1 MNYNFDSIAGYETE
15 KEELKRLCEIF
26 NHREKY
32 EKKGAK
38 LPKGIIFYGEAGTG
52 KTLFSKVMASV
63 CGLEVFKIDLGDVE
77 NESAICRHIKKTFIK
92 AAKRKDPTMIFFDEM
107 DKVLPND
114 DEKYYTDRSK
124 TILTQLLTLIDG
136 MDSAGNIVFVATCND
151 YDALPETLTRPGR
164 LDKKIGIGAPTYSSR
179 VEILKMYAQKSS
191 CRFEMTMEDIAKLCV
206 GFSCAALETL
216 INECVLQSD
225 EEGVISENLIRE
237 RFFEIKNEDIPRE
250 RSTVDDT
257 VRACRNV
264 GAFIVAKT
272 FNSGHYVLSLDSD
285 SVCSDLFNG
294 VISEFNCEYDDDY
307 DDYDDYD
314 DDYDDYDD
322 DYDDYDD
329 EENEEESIV
338 SSSYYSRNDLTNTIT
353 VLLGG
358 YVAEELILHKIYDNV
373 SSYLSLI
380 DDILLSMA
388 KNGMWGLELRYAPY
402 RNNNILPYSP
412 ARLERLNQV
421 FDETIQEC
429 YEQAKTILLKN
440 EEVIRKLIPHL
451 VEKQILQAEECEKL
465 LAEWGG
471 LRYE

>member
-92 AAKRKDPTMIFFDEM
+92 AAKRKEPTMIFFDEM

-114 DEKYYTDRSK
+114 DEEYYTDRSK

-151 YDALPETLTRPGR
+151 YGALPETLTRPGR
-164 LDKKIGIGAPTYSSR
+164 LDKKIGLGSPTYSSR

-191 CRFEMTMEDIAKLCV
+191 CRFEMTMEDMAKLCV
-206 GFSCAALETL
+206 GFSCATLETL
-216 INECVLQSD
+216 VNECILQAD
-225 EEGVISENLIRE
+225 EDGFVSEGLVRE

-257 VRACRNV
+257 IRACRNV

-272 FNSGHYVLSLDSD
+272 FNSGRYVLSLDSD
-285 SVCSDLFNG
+285 SVCSDFFNG
-294 VISEFNCEYDDDY
+294 VLADFDSDYDEDDY
-307 DDYDDYD
+307 DNY
-314 DDYDDYDD
+314 
-322 DYDDYDD
+322 D
-329 EENEEESIV
+329 EEDNEEDSIA
-338 SSSYYSRNDLTNTIT
+338 SSNYYGKSDLTNTIT

-358 YVAEELILHKIYDNV
+358 YVGEELILHKIYDNV
-373 SSYLSLI
+373 STYLSI
-380 DDILLSMA
+380 VDDILFSMA
-388 KNGMWGLELRYAPY
+388 DNGMLGLALRYSEN
-402 RNNNILPYSP
+402 RHERFPYSS
-412 ARLERLNQV
+412 ERVEKLNRI
-421 FDETIQEC
+421 FDEIIQEC
-429 YEQAKTILLKN
+429 YERAKAILQKN
-440 EEVIRKLIPHL
+440 EILAKKLIPYL

-471 LRYE
+471 IQK

>member
-26 NHREKY
+26 NNREKY

-92 AAKRKDPTMIFFDEM
+92 AAKRKEPTMIFFDEM
-107 DKVLPND
+107 DKVLPNGYED
-114 DEKYYTDRSK
+114 YYTDRSK

-136 MDSAGNIVFVATCND
+136 MDSAGNIVFVATCNN

-164 LDKKIGIGAPTYSSR
+164 LDKKIGIGEPTYASR

-191 CRFEMTMEDIAKLCV
+191 CRFEMTMEDMAKLCA

-216 INECVLQSD
+216 VNECILQSD
-225 EEGVISENLIRE
+225 EDGVISESLIRE

-250 RSTVDDT
+250 RSAVDDT

-264 GAFIVAKT
+264 GAFVVAKA
-272 FNSGHYVLSLDSD
+272 FNDGNYVLSLDCD
-285 SVCSDLFNG
+285 SVCNDFFNG
-294 VISEFNCEYDDDY
+294 ILSEYDSNYEDDDY
-307 DDYDDYD
+307 DEDEEDCED
-314 DDYDDYDD
+314 DDYEE
-322 DYDDYDD
+322 DD
-329 EENEEESIV
+329 EDDGENENALSCV
-338 SSSYYSRNDLTNTIT
+338 YYTRVDFTNTIT

-373 SSYLSLI
+373 SSDLSLV
-380 DDILLSMA
+380 DDLLFAMA
-388 KNGMWGLELRYAPY
+388 KQGMFGLNLRYSED
-402 RNNNILPYSP
+402 RHKELPYSP
-412 ARLERLNQV
+412 ERLEKLNHV
-421 FDETIQEC
+421 FEEIIQDC

-440 EEVIRKLIPHL
+440 ETVIKKLIPYL
-451 VEKQILQAEECEKL
+451 VEQQILQAEECEKFSE
-465 LAEWGG
+465 EWGG
-471 LRYE
+471 IQK

>member
-92 AAKRKDPTMIFFDEM
+92 ASKRKEPTMIFFDEM

-114 DEKYYTDRSK
+114 GEEYYTDRSK

-136 MDSAGNIVFVATCND
+136 MDSVGNIVFVATCNN

-164 LDKKIGIGAPTYSSR
+164 LDKKIGIGTPTYSSR
-179 VEILKMYAQKSS
+179 VEILKMYAQKST
-191 CRFEMTMEDIAKLCV
+191 CRFEMSMEDIAKLCV
-206 GFSCAALETL
+206 GFSCAAIETL
-216 INECVLQSD
+216 VNECILQSD
-225 EEGVISENLIRE
+225 EDGVVSENLIRQ
-237 RFFEIKNEDIPRE
+237 RFFEIKNEDIPRA
-250 RSTVDDT
+250 SSAVDDT

-272 FNSGHYVLSLDSD
+272 FNSGNYVLSLDAD
-285 SVCSDLFNG
+285 SVCNDFFNG
-294 VISEFNCEYDDDY
+294 IICEFDEDY
-307 DDYDDYD
+307 DNEDYDN
-314 DDYDDYDD
+314 
-322 DYDDYDD
+322 DDYDD
-329 EENEEESIV
+329 EDDEYEAESIV
-338 SSSYYSRNDLTNTIT
+338 PSRYYSKSDFINTIT

-358 YVAEELILHKIYDNV
+358 YVAQEVILHKVYDNA
-373 SSYLSLI
+373 SAYLSLV
-380 DDILLSMA
+380 DDVLLSMA
-388 KNGMWGLELRYAPY
+388 KNGMFGLNLRYSEY
-402 RNNNILPYSP
+402 RHKELPYSSD
-412 ARLERLNQV
+412 RLETLNKV
-421 FDETIQEC
+421 FDETIREC
-429 YEQAKTILLKN
+429 YEQAKAILLKN
-440 EEVIRKLIPHL
+440 ETLVRKLIAYL
-451 VEKQILQAEECEKL
+451 VEQQIMQAEECEKL
-465 LAEWGG
+465 LAEWGD
-471 LRYE
+471 LRYEQ